1 LRSAIIFSV
10 YRLETKKRVLQEFQE
25 SDISNERN
33 RLEDAGNKYTI
44 GAKKKETEFLREK
57 VQLGI
62 LMNVTDIFV
71 VLKVDL
77 TYHIY

>member
-1 LRSAIIFSV
+1 
-10 YRLETKKRVLQEFQE
+10 LQEFQE

-33 RLEDAGNKYTI
+33 RLEDVGNKYTI
-44 GAKKKETEFLREK
+44 GAKKEETEFLREK

-62 LMNVTDIFV
+62 LMNVTDIVV